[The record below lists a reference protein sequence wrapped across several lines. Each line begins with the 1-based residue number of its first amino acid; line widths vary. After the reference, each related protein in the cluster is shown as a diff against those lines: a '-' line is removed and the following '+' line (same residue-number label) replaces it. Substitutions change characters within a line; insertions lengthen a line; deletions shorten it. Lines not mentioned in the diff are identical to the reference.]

1 MFWLNAAETWVDIKK
16 DDQNAGLL
24 GSMFGS
30 SEEKESAVHAHFMS
44 EAGVIDAFVLLGP
57 SPADVSTQYASLTG
71 PTPLPPMFSIGS
83 LNKISFSF
91 SRNLYYQPIFQLI
104 TNVDGITT
112 IKKT

>member
-1 MFWLNAAETWVDIKK
+1 MLLIPFTLLLSKLGVFWLNAAETWVDIKK

-30 SEEKESAVHAHFMS
+30 SEVKESAVHAHFMS

-83 LNKISFSF
+83 
-91 SRNLYYQPIFQLI
+91 
-104 TNVDGITT
+104 
-112 IKKT
+112 

>member
-1 MFWLNAAETWVDIKK
+1 MPKDRQVNCRKKSNSKTLFLIPFTLLLPKLGVFWLNAAETWVDIKK

-83 LNKISFSF
+83 
-91 SRNLYYQPIFQLI
+91 
-104 TNVDGITT
+104 
-112 IKKT
+112 